1 MTLWNLEE
9 ATDYITLNTLD
20 NEDYIDA
27 DETRKQAL
35 MNVASRTLARK
46 FTNVLIPA
54 EAVYLFAA
62 TLASA
67 YNDTNK
73 LQQQGVAGFSVKGI
87 SFTFKDWAKKGLDAL
102 IPEEAI
108 ELINDANPD
117 ANLSTKPVVRT
128 TVIG

>member
-9 ATDYITLNTLD
+9 ASQYILFNTLD
-20 NEDYIDA
+20 NEDFNDA

-35 MNVASRTLARK
+35 MNVASRTLTRK
-46 FTNVLIPA
+46 FATYLVPA

-62 TLASA
+62 VLASA

-102 IPEEAI
+102 IPEEAV

-117 ANLSTKPVVRT
+117 ADLSTKPVVRW
-128 TVIG
+128 TVL